1 MVLLA
6 FAESVQI
13 LPDFALVVHI
23 VIILAMI
30 WVLNKTFFSPIN
42 RVIAARE
49 KSEGGQMT
57 ETEEMLI
64 EAAEKEAQHK
74 EELLNAR
81 NEGYRLIEV
90 ERASA
95 VEARQQKIANSKEE
109 TAAKLEQDLEELSK
123 QTEAT
128 KATLAKEAGKL
139 ADEISSN
146 ILNAA

>member
-13 LPDFALVVHI
+13 LPDFSMVVHI
-23 VIILAMI
+23 GIILAMI

-42 RVIAARE
+42 RVIASRE

-57 ETEEMLI
+57 ETDEMLKT
-64 EAAEKEAQHK
+64 AAEKEAQHK
-74 EELLNAR
+74 EALLEAR
-81 NEGYRLIEV
+81 NEGYGLIER
-90 ERASA
+90 ERAAA
-95 VEARQQKIANSKEE
+95 VEAQQQKIDNAKAQ

-123 QTEAT
+123 QTKAT
-128 KATLAKEAGKL
+128 KESLAKEAGKL